1 MARGRAFN
9 IYLNDDDLA
18 NLEILK
24 KFLGESGSSIIR
36 TLIESG
42 ANSIRKIATDN
53 SNNSTLF
60 PEIFELNDSNLI
72 SVLSKINDSFKD
84 LKSEIDTIKKGV
96 ANGSAKSK

>member
-36 TLIESG
+36 TLIESA
-42 ANSIRKIATDN
+42 ANSIRKVATDN
-53 SNNSTLF
+53 SDNSTLC

>member
-9 IYLNDDDLA
+9 IYLNDDELA
-18 NLEILK
+18 NVKCVK
-24 KFLGESGSSIIR
+24 KFLGDSGSSIIR
-36 TLIESG
+36 MLIESA
-42 ANSIRKIATDN
+42 ANSIRKVATDN
-53 SNNSTLF
+53 SDNSTLF

>member
-84 LKSEIDTIKKGV
+84 LKTEINTIKKGV
-96 ANGSAKSK
+96 ADGSAKSK

>member
-1 MARGRAFN
+1 MATGRAFN

-18 NLEILK
+18 NLQCLK

-36 TLIESG
+36 MLIESG
-42 ANSIRKIATDN
+42 ANSIRKVATDN
-53 SNNSTLF
+53 SDNSTLF

-84 LKSEIDTIKKGV
+84 LKLEIDTIKKGV
-96 ANGSAKSK
+96 TNGTAKAL

>member
-36 TLIESG
+36 TLIES
-42 ANSIRKIATDN
+42 AADSIRKVATDN
-53 SNNSTLF
+53 SNNSTLA
-60 PEIFELNDSNLI
+60 PL
-72 SVLSKINDSFKD
+72 
-84 LKSEIDTIKKGV
+84 G
-96 ANGSAKSK
+96 A